1 MRYSKGMSTS
11 KQTLKALYS
20 FPGFQALATLKPQMD
35 DHGGQVI
42 TLRRRQKKQP
52 APAAAQRCTA
62 GAIDACTVSVTLTPV
77 KYGYIW
83 NSNTGVYSALCA
95 TP

>member
-1 MRYSKGMSTS
+1 MRYSKGMNTI

-20 FPGFQALATLKPQMD
+20 FPGFRALATLKPHPND
-35 DHGGQVI
+35 PGGRII

-52 APAAAQRCTA
+52 ALVAARRYTA
-62 GAIDACTVSVTLTPV
+62 GATDVYTASVTLMPV
-77 KYGYIW
+77 RRGYIW
-83 NSNTGVYSALCA
+83 NSNTGVYSALPV